1 MALRVLLAD
10 ESSTIKKVF
19 QLALQDFAVEVKP
32 VNVGL
37 DVTAVAE
44 SFKPDIIFADVLLQ
58 KKNGYDVSLEI
69 KQNSGLQKTPVVLM
83 WSGFMDL
90 DEDKMQAS
98 GADAQLEKPFDVK
111 SLRSLVQSLVPRTQ
125 EQTLSSYL
133 SFPKLPDFEEGK
145 KEKAATPE
153 STPESTAPK
162 GSPDPTPTADWNMD
176 SFDPPQM
183 PNADDDFQ
191 ELSLKPEMPEMPE
204 TSDDDSPLI
213 PPDMDIDKDLLAQG
227 DDSDETSPWEQ
238 KDLGKYVV
246 GDDTLLGDESEPEIN
261 YVVPDGP
268 AAMPQSEAEPDYE
281 LEIETPEGDGTP
293 SGLQMDAPP
302 IPPPQKA
309 PSSSAQKPAGQQR
322 GKTVVLN
329 FSFDGDGSDDEDAFP
344 SGSKVDPN
352 SMLKALNAQLN
363 DEAIAEIIRTQ
374 TKEIIEEQTRK
385 VIEDAVWKVLPDLAR
400 QIVEREIKKLVDED
414 EVELS

>member
-69 KQNSGLQKTPVVLM
+69 KQNTGLQKTPVVLM

-133 SFPKLPDFEEGK
+133 SFPKLPDFEEGSGQKPAK
-145 KEKAATPE
+145 KAEAE
-153 STPESTAPK
+153 SSVPQ
-162 GSPDPTPTADWNMD
+162 GSPDPTPAGGDWNME
-176 SFDPPQM
+176 SFDPPHIKQ
-183 PNADDDFQ
+183 
-191 ELSLKPEMPEMPE
+191 
-204 TSDDDSPLI
+204 
-213 PPDMDIDKDLLAQG
+213 
-227 DDSDETSPWEQ
+227 
-238 KDLGKYVV
+238 
-246 GDDTLLGDESEPEIN
+246 
-261 YVVPDGP
+261 
-268 AAMPQSEAEPDYE
+268 
-281 LEIETPEGDGTP
+281 
-293 SGLQMDAPP
+293 DATH
-302 IPPPQKA
+302 A
-309 PSSSAQKPAGQQR
+309 
-322 GKTVVLN
+322 KTIFTVN
-329 FSFDGDGSDDEDAFP
+329 
-344 SGSKVDPN
+344 
-352 SMLKALNAQLN
+352 
-363 DEAIAEIIRTQ
+363 R
-374 TKEIIEEQTRK
+374 
-385 VIEDAVWKVLPDLAR
+385 
-400 QIVEREIKKLVDED
+400 
-414 EVELS
+414 

>member
-44 SFKPDIIFADVLLQ
+44 TFKPDIVFADVLLQ

-69 KQNSGLQKTPVVLM
+69 KQNSDLQNTPVVLM

-98 GADAQLEKPFDVK
+98 GADGQLEKPFDVK
-111 SLRSLVQSLVPRTQ
+111 SLRALVQSLVPRTQ

-133 SFPKLPDFEEGK
+133 SFPKLPDFEENVK
-145 KEKAATPE
+145 SKVTAERAHPKEDGPQSA
-153 STPESTAPK
+153 
-162 GSPDPTPTADWNMD
+162 PDPSPAGDWNMD

-183 PNADDDFQ
+183 PSTDDEFQ
-191 ELSLKPEMPEMPE
+191 ELNLKSEL
-204 TSDDDSPLI
+204 SAGQDNDDSPLI
-213 PPDMDIDKDLLAQG
+213 PPDMDIDKDLLLKD
-227 DDSDETSPWEQ
+227 DDSDESSPWKQ
-238 KDLGKYVV
+238 KDLAQYKV
-246 GDDTLLGDESEPEIN
+246 GDDTLLGDDSEPEIN
-261 YVVPDGP
+261 YVVPEETDEVQATPSP
-268 AAMPQSEAEPDYE
+268 ADDNSD
-281 LEIETPEGDGTP
+281 LEIEMPEGDGAP
-293 SGLQMDAPP
+293 SGLRMNSSPETPADTTATEDSFVPP
-302 IPPPQKA
+302 
-309 PSSSAQKPAGQQR
+309 GR
-322 GKTVVLN
+322 RHGKTVVLN
-329 FSFDGDGSDDEDAFP
+329 FSFDGDGSEDEDE
-344 SGSKVDPN
+344 GYDTDLDPN
-352 SMLKALNAQLN
+352 SMLKAINAQLN

-374 TKEIIEEQTRK
+374 AKHIIEEQTRK
-385 VIEDAVWKVLPDLAR
+385 IVEDAVWKVLPDLAR
-400 QIVEREIKKLVDED
+400 QIVEKEIRKLVDED